1 MDTHTFKPYSNNIL
15 NSLPV
20 FTKEM
25 EESVRTVPVWAY
37 TPQKRSVSTSASFFQ
52 EGEFVCN
59 IERKQLDNSEQ
70 VEDLIEKDEF
80 QCDVPNCKEW
90 FSSLLSYEA
99 HYNSLHRHCCQNCQ
113 RSFPSTH
120 LLEIHVLENHDT
132 LFGMLATRKNLYRC
146 LVESC
151 PDRFSSDNERKDHL
165 VSFHKYPADFRFN
178 RPTRQ
183 QRKIRVSSCCEVE
196 QMDTSMIQSA
206 EPVTVTPKN
215 PPKQRLPKTICFG
228 RGSTKTFQSNFPKKN
243 KKKSKGTQE
252 CEVKST
258 SDEVTMTD
266 IS

>member
-1 MDTHTFKPYSNNIL
+1 
-15 NSLPV
+15 
-20 FTKEM
+20 M

-132 LFGMLATRKNLYRC
+132 LFGMLASRKNLYRC

-196 QMDTSMIQSA
+196 QMDT
-206 EPVTVTPKN
+206 
-215 PPKQRLPKTICFG
+215 LPKTICFG

>member
-1 MDTHTFKPYSNNIL
+1 
-15 NSLPV
+15 
-20 FTKEM
+20 M

-90 FSSLLSYEA
+90 FSSLL
-99 HYNSLHRHCCQNCQ
+99 
-113 RSFPSTH
+113 
-120 LLEIHVLENHDT
+120 
-132 LFGMLATRKNLYRC
+132 RC

-252 CEVKST
+252 SEVKST

>member
-1 MDTHTFKPYSNNIL
+1 
-15 NSLPV
+15 
-20 FTKEM
+20 M

-132 LFGMLATRKNLYRC
+132 LFGMLASRKNLYRC

-183 QRKIRVSSCCEVE
+183 QRKIRVSCCEVE

-252 CEVKST
+252 SEVKST

>member
-1 MDTHTFKPYSNNIL
+1 M
-15 NSLPV
+15 
-20 FTKEM
+20 
-25 EESVRTVPVWAY
+25 RTVPVWAY

-132 LFGMLATRKNLYRC
+132 LFGMLASRKNL
-146 LVESC
+146 
-151 PDRFSSDNERKDHL
+151 DHL

-206 EPVTVTPKN
+206 EPVTVTPKI

-243 KKKSKGTQE
+243 KKKSKGTLE